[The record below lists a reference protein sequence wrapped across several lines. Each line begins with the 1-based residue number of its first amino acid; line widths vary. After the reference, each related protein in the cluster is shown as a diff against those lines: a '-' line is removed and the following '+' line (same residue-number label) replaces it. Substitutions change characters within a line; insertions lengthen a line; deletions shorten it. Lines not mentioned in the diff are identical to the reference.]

1 MALMVDGASLEE
13 TRERV
18 LAWFAEAGR
27 DLPWRATRDPYRVLV
42 AEVLAQQTQAARAAA
57 AWPRFL
63 ERFPDVAT
71 LAAAAPAEVLRA
83 WQGLGYNRRAL
94 ALHRTAQAVE
104 GRGGWPDTVEG
115 LAGLP
120 GVGPYTA
127 RAVACFALGRRVAPV
142 DTNVARVL
150 ARSLAGA
157 DPAQLSPAARQR
169 LADQALPPPAH
180 GPAVAGAPDP
190 SGRAWTWSSALMDV
204 GALHCRP
211 RPRCEGCPLA
221 PSCRWRALG
230 PAAPPPRP
238 RAQAPFATSDR
249 RWRGAWPAPP
259 TAWTGPPGPTPCR
272 RPPPTGPP
280 AGSTPSW
287 AAWRPR
293 AWSPPAPMAVCT
305 CPVRERRGRGAGR
318 RPGWWRPTARTRPWS
333 SRVPGPAGGR
343 CRGRCGARSG
353 RGPAPQGDRGPGRR
367 SRPGGRPGR
376 WLPPAARGRWWPRTF
391 AALARRPG
399 PRPAGRWSGGRPARP
414 WSGRAR
420 HSGRACR
427 GGPGRRPAPAG
438 RAARRPAPGRRRRPA
453 AFEGLR

>member
-1 MALMVDGASLEE
+1 
-13 TRERV
+13 
-18 LAWFAEAGR
+18 
-27 DLPWRATRDPYRVLV
+27 
-42 AEVLAQQTQAARAAA
+42 VLAQQTQAARAAA

-104 GRGGWPDTVEG
+104 ERGGWPDSVEG

-157 DPAQLSPAARQR
+157 DPAQLTPAARQR

-249 RWRGAWPAPP
+249 RWRGAVVRALAGAPD
-259 TAWTGPPGPTPCR
+259 GL
-272 RPPPTGPP
+272 
-280 AGSTPSW
+280 
-287 AAWRPR
+287 
-293 AWSPPAPMAVCT
+293 
-305 CPVRERRGRGAGR
+305 
-318 RPGWWRPTARTRPWS
+318 
-333 SRVPGPAGGR
+333 
-343 CRGRCGARSG
+343 
-353 RGPAPQGDRGPGRR
+353 DR
-367 SRPGGRPGR
+367 
-376 WLPPAARGRWWPRTF
+376 
-391 AALARRPG
+391 AALADAVQAVAAA
-399 PRPAGRWSGGRPARP
+399 RPAGWFDTLLARLE
-414 WSGRAR
+414 A
-420 HSGRACR
+420 
-427 GGPGRRPAPAG
+427 
-438 RAARRPAPGRRRRPA
+438 
-453 AFEGLR
+453 EGLVATGADGRLHLPG

>member
-1 MALMVDGASLEE
+1 MALMVDGALLEE

-63 ERFPDVAT
+63 ERFPDIHT
-71 LAAAAPAEVLRA
+71 RAAAAPAEVLRA

-104 GRGGWPDTVEG
+104 ERGGWPDTVEG
-115 LAGLP
+115 LAALP

-157 DPAQLSPAARQR
+157 DPAQLTAAARQR
-169 LADQALPPPAH
+169 LADAALPPPAY
-180 GPAVAGAPDP
+180 GPAVPGAPDP

-211 RPRCEGCPLA
+211 RPRCEACPLA

-249 RWRGAWPAPP
+249 RWRGAVVRALAAAPD
-259 TAWTGPPGPTPCR
+259 GL
-272 RPPPTGPP
+272 
-280 AGSTPSW
+280 
-287 AAWRPR
+287 
-293 AWSPPAPMAVCT
+293 
-305 CPVRERRGRGAGR
+305 
-318 RPGWWRPTARTRPWS
+318 
-333 SRVPGPAGGR
+333 
-343 CRGRCGARSG
+343 
-353 RGPAPQGDRGPGRR
+353 DR
-367 SRPGGRPGR
+367 
-376 WLPPAARGRWWPRTF
+376 
-391 AALARRPG
+391 AALAAAVQAAAAD
-399 PRPAGRWSGGRPARP
+399 RPAGWFDTLLARLEAEGMVATAADGRLRL
-414 WSGRAR
+414 
-420 HSGRACR
+420 
-427 GGPGRRPAPAG
+427 PG
-438 RAARRPAPGRRRRPA
+438 
-453 AFEGLR
+453 